1 MNAALLPFLLPDG
14 EDIPDRPLENPGAA
28 EKKLLFLPVWR
39 KNTPVGITI
48 LAWFI
53 EFASQTA
60 ILLALV
66 WVLIKFQKL
75 DQDDGFHFL
84 KVLGVVALSGGPNLV
99 PYFGHYI
106 SVTALLVGLKLVT
119 RSPYTDVL
127 FTTAISYALMFCA
140 NLFIIGALMG
150 DLRPSARDAGTAGQA
165 EVTPPQAQTIEPE
178 PEPVAPTNPPA
189 PPPAP
194 PAASQVSVKP
204 ASAVAGHLVVK
215 GLIRNG
221 AKSVVTLDA
230 GGKVYTLFLGD
241 SLDLQTAGGTS
252 RVRFDNLDADG
263 VTLNIDGK
271 PVKLPAH

>member
-1 MNAALLPFLLPDG
+1 M
-14 EDIPDRPLENPGAA
+14 
-28 EKKLLFLPVWR
+28 
-39 KNTPVGITI
+39 GITI

-60 ILLALV
+60 ILFALV
-66 WVLIKFQKL
+66 WVMIKFQKL

-84 KVLGVVALSGGPNLV
+84 KVLVVVALSGGLNLV
-99 PYFGHYI
+99 PYVGHYI

-127 FTTAISYALMFCA
+127 FTASISYALMFCA

-150 DLRPSARDAGTAGQA
+150 DLWPSAREAGTAGQA
-165 EVTPPQAQTIEPE
+165 EATPPQAQTIEPDH
-178 PEPVAPTNPPA
+178 EPVTQTNPPA

-194 PAASQVSVKP
+194 PAAPQVAAKP
-204 ASAVAGHLVVK
+204 APAAAVHIVVK

-221 AKSVVTLDA
+221 AKSVVTLEA

-241 SLDLQTAGGTS
+241 SLDLPTANGTS
-252 RVRFDNLDADG
+252 RVRFDNLDAAG
-263 VTLNIDGK
+263 VTLNIDGT